1 MKQKLLLVAALFFGV
16 LAFIL
21 TYYQIK
27 IERDKALGAA
37 QKVTLVKMKVTK
49 VEDDKIGVNDLEAVE
64 TKRFIID
71 AKRNPEVEWKDRND
85 IIGKSLDV
93 TVEKG
98 EVLKWYQ
105 IKTEKSGR
113 GEGLAA
119 IISKPR
125 DGKYCRAISI
135 SVDTTSSVT
144 NLVKPG
150 HYVDIIGTFRF
161 PEMKGDKSLDTL
173 TLTILQCVHVLATGT
188 QMANSSGSD
197 AKGATR
203 SYSTVTLEVTPKE
216 AEMLIFASQKGRL
229 TLTLRNYEDSAIIKD
244 LQSINFKYLEDHVS
258 DYMKEREDLIFGT
271 GASSKG
277 TSSTKGKTK

>member
-1 MKQKLLLVAALFFGV
+1 MKQKLLLVTALFFGV

-27 IERDKALGAA
+27 LERDKALGAA
-37 QKVTLVKMKVTK
+37 QKVTLIKMKVTK
-49 VEDDKIGVNDLEAVE
+49 VEDDKININDLEAVE
-64 TKRFIID
+64 TKRFIVD
-71 AKRNPEVEWKDRND
+71 SKRNPEVEWKDRND
-85 IIGKSLDV
+85 IVGKPLDV

-113 GEGLAA
+113 GEGLASL
-119 IISKPR
+119 ISKPKDNR
-125 DGKYCRAISI
+125 YFRAVSI
-135 SVDTTSSVT
+135 AVDTTSSVT

-150 HYVDIIGTFRF
+150 HNVDIIGTFRF

-173 TLTILQCVHVLATGT
+173 TLTILQNVHVLATGT
-188 QMANSSGSD
+188 QMANTPGPD

-203 SYSTVTLEVTPKE
+203 SYSTVTLEVSPKE

-229 TLTLRNYEDSAIIKD
+229 TLTLRNYEDSTIIKD
-244 LQSINFKYLEDHVS
+244 LQSINFKFLEDHLS
-258 DYMKEREDLIFGT
+258 DYTKEREEMLFGK
-271 GASSKG
+271 GSSIIKG
-277 TSSTKGKTK
+277 STGKTK

>member
-37 QKVTLVKMKVTK
+37 QKVTLVKMKVAK
-49 VEDDKIGVNDLEAVE
+49 VEGDKIGINDLEAVE
-64 TKRFIID
+64 TKRFIIN

-85 IIGKSLDV
+85 IIGKQLDV

-98 EVLKWYQ
+98 EILKWYQ
-105 IKTEKSGR
+105 IKTEKTGR

-125 DGKYCRAISI
+125 EGRYYRAVSI
-135 SVDTTSSVT
+135 AVDTTSSVT

-150 HYVDIIGTFRF
+150 HYVDIVGTFRF
-161 PEMKGDKSLDTL
+161 PEMKADKSLDTL

-188 QMANSSGSD
+188 QMSNSVGPD

-229 TLTLRNYEDSAIIKD
+229 TLTLRNYEDSTIIKE
-244 LQSINFKYLEDHVS
+244 LQSINFKYLEDHIK
-258 DYMKEREDLIFGT
+258 DYTREREELLFGT
-271 GASSKG
+271 GSSFRSGSGRSK
-277 TSSTKGKTK
+277 

>member
-37 QKVTLVKMKVTK
+37 QKVTLIKMKVAK
-49 VEDDKIGVNDLEAVE
+49 VEDDKININDIEAVE

-71 AKRNPEVEWKDRND
+71 SKRNPEIEWKDRND
-85 IIGKSLDV
+85 IIGKPVDV

-105 IKTEKSGR
+105 IKTDKPGR

-119 IISKPR
+119 IIQKPKEGR
-125 DGKYCRAISI
+125 YYRAVSI
-135 SVDTTSSVT
+135 AVDTTSSVT

-188 QMANSSGSD
+188 QTANSTGPE
-197 AKGATR
+197 AKGAAR
-203 SYSTVTLEVTPKE
+203 SYSTVTLELTPKE

-229 TLTLRNYEDSAIIKD
+229 TLTLRNYEDSTIIKD
-244 LQSINFKYLEDHVS
+244 LQSLNFKYLEDHIK
-258 DYMKEREDLIFGT
+258 DYTKEREELLFG
-271 GASSKG
+271 GSSSSK
-277 TSSTKGKTK
+277 SGKTR

>member
-37 QKVTLVKMKVTK
+37 QKVTLIKMKVTK
-49 VEDDKIGVNDLEAVE
+49 VEDDKININDLEAVE

-85 IIGKSLDV
+85 IVGKALDV

-105 IKTEKSGR
+105 IKTEKAGR
-113 GEGLAA
+113 GEGLASL
-119 IISKPR
+119 ISKPKN
-125 DGKYCRAISI
+125 GKYYRAVSI
-135 SVDTTSSVT
+135 PVDTISSVT
-144 NLVKPG
+144 NLIKPG
-150 HYVDIIGTFRF
+150 HNVDIIGTFRF

-188 QMANSSGSD
+188 QIANSSGPE
-197 AKGATR
+197 AKGATK
-203 SYSTVTLEVTPKE
+203 SYSTVTFEVTPKE
-216 AEMLIFASQKGRL
+216 AEMLIFATTKGKL
-229 TLTLRNYEDSAIIKD
+229 TLTLRNYEDSTIIKD
-244 LQSINFKYLEDHVS
+244 LQSLNFKYLEDHIG
-258 DYMKEREDLIFGT
+258 DYTKEREELLFGA

-277 TSSTKGKTK
+277 KSK

>member
-37 QKVTLVKMKVTK
+37 QKVTLIKMKVAK
-49 VEDDKIGVNDLEAVE
+49 VESDKIGINDLEAVE
-64 TKRFIID
+64 TKRFIVN

-85 IIGKSLDV
+85 IIGKQLDV

-98 EVLKWYQ
+98 EILKWYQ

-125 DGKYCRAISI
+125 EGRYYRAVSI
-135 SVDTTSSVT
+135 AVDTTSSVT

-150 HYVDIIGTFRF
+150 HYVDIVGTFRF
-161 PEMKGDKSLDTL
+161 PEMKADKSLDTL

-188 QMANSSGSD
+188 QMANSMGPD

-229 TLTLRNYEDSAIIKD
+229 TLTLRNYEDSTIIKE
-244 LQSINFKYLEDHVS
+244 LQSINFKYLEDHIK
-258 DYMKEREDLIFGT
+258 DYTREREELLFGT
-271 GASSKG
+271 GSSIR
-277 TSSTKGKTK
+277 SSTGKSR

>member
-37 QKVTLVKMKVTK
+37 RSVTLIKMKVTK

-64 TKRFIID
+64 TKRFIVD
-71 AKRNPEVEWKDRND
+71 TKRNPEIEWKDRND
-85 IIGKSLDV
+85 IIGKPLDV

-105 IKTEKSGR
+105 IKTEKAGR
-113 GEGLAA
+113 GEGLAS
-119 IISKPR
+119 IISKPK
-125 DGKYCRAISI
+125 DDKYFRAVSI
-135 SVDTTSSVT
+135 AVDTTSSVT

-150 HYVDIIGTFRF
+150 HSVDIIGTFRF

-173 TLTILQCVHVLATGT
+173 TLTILQNVHVLATGT
-188 QMANSSGSD
+188 QIANSSSSD
-197 AKGATR
+197 AKGASR
-203 SYSTVTLEVTPKE
+203 SYSTVTFEVTPKE
-216 AEMLIFASQKGRL
+216 AEMLIFASQKGKL
-229 TLTLRNYEDSAIIKD
+229 TLTLRNYEDSTIIKD
-244 LQSINFKYLEDHVS
+244 MQSINFKYLEEHLP
-258 DYMKEREDLIFGT
+258 DYTREREELLFGT
-271 GASSKG
+271 SPKVKG
-277 TSSTKGKTK
+277 STGKGK